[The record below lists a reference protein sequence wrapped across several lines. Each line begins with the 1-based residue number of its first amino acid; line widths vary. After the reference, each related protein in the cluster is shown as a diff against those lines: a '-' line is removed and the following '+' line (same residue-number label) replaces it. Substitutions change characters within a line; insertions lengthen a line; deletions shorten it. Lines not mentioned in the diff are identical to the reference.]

1 MKALLGLSYAEL
13 QELVAEH
20 NLPKFTAKQLV
31 DWIYRKRVTSFDEMT
46 NLSKSTRQLLAEN
59 YVVGYRDFV
68 NVQVSKDGTK
78 KYLFPTECGFVE
90 TAYIPER
97 ERATLCVSCQV
108 GCKMNCLFCQTGKQ
122 GFQGDL
128 SAGDIL
134 NQILHLPEFENLSNF
149 VFMGM
154 GEPMDNY
161 DAIMKAL
168 DVMTSEWGLA
178 MSPTRFT
185 VSTSG
190 LIPNMKRFIQE
201 SRCNLAV
208 SLHSPFHDER
218 EKIMPVE
225 KKYPIREV
233 IHAIR
238 QHDWSGQ
245 RRVSFEYIVFKGF
258 NDTSEHIKELARQ
271 LGSLRCRV
279 NLIRFHDIPDVS
291 LASPTMDDMVRFRD
305 RLNDKGIIATIRA
318 SRGQDID
325 AACGLL
331 STKREITGARE

>member
-1 MKALLGLSYAEL
+1 MKSLLGMTYAEL
-13 QELVAEH
+13 QELVLEH

-31 DWIYRKRVTSFDEMT
+31 DWIYRKRVTTFDEMT
-46 NLSKSTRQLLAEN
+46 NLSKGTRQLLSEN
-59 YVVGYRDFV
+59 YEVGYRDFV
-68 NVQVSKDGTK
+68 NVQESRDGTR
-78 KYLFPTECGFVE
+78 KYLFPAGRGFVE
-90 TAYIPER
+90 AAYIPEK

-122 GFQGDL
+122 GFEGNL

-134 NQILHLPEFENLSNF
+134 NQILHLPEFENLTNF

-190 LIPNMKRFIQE
+190 LIPNMKRFINE

-218 EKIMPVE
+218 AKIMPIE
-225 KKYPIREV
+225 KTYPIREV

-238 QHDWSGQ
+238 QYDWSGQ
-245 RRVSFEYIVFKGF
+245 RRVSFEYIVFKGL

-279 NLIRFHDIPDVS
+279 NLIRFHSIPDVP
-291 LASPTMDDMVRFRD
+291 LASPSLDDMVSFRD
-305 RLNDKGIIATIRA
+305 RLNAKGIIATIRA

-331 STKREITGARE
+331 STKEKNI

>member
-1 MKALLGLSYAEL
+1 MTYAEL
-13 QELVAEH
+13 QELVLEH

-31 DWIYRKRVTSFDEMT
+31 DWIYRKRVTTFDEMT
-46 NLSKSTRQLLAEN
+46 NLSKGTRQLLSEN
-59 YVVGYRDFV
+59 YEVGYRDFV
-68 NVQVSKDGTK
+68 NVQESRDGTK
-78 KYLFPTECGFVE
+78 KYLFPAGRGFVE
-90 TAYIPER
+90 AAYIPER

-122 GFQGDL
+122 GFEGNL

-134 NQILHLPEFENLSNF
+134 NQILHLPEFENLTNF

-161 DAIMKAL
+161 DAMMKAL

-190 LIPNMKRFIQE
+190 LIPNMKRFINE

-218 EKIMPVE
+218 AKIMPIE
-225 KKYPIREV
+225 KTYPIREV

-245 RRVSFEYIVFKGF
+245 RRVSFEYIVFKGL

-279 NLIRFHDIPDVS
+279 NLIRFHSIPDVP
-291 LASPTMDDMVRFRD
+291 LASPSLDDMVSFRD
-305 RLNDKGIIATIRA
+305 RLNAKGIIATIRA

-331 STKREITGARE
+331 STKEKNI

>member
-1 MKALLGLSYAEL
+1 MKSLLGMTYAEL
-13 QELVAEH
+13 QELVLEH

-31 DWIYRKRVTSFDEMT
+31 DWIYRKRVTTFDEMT
-46 NLSKSTRQLLAEN
+46 NLSKGTRQLLSEN
-59 YVVGYRDFV
+59 YEVGYRDFV
-68 NVQVSKDGTK
+68 NVQESRDGTK
-78 KYLFPTECGFVE
+78 KYLFPVGRGFVE
-90 TAYIPER
+90 AAYIPER

-122 GFQGDL
+122 GFEGNL

-134 NQILHLPEFENLSNF
+134 NQILHLPEFENLTNF

-190 LIPNMKRFIQE
+190 LIPNMKRFINE

-218 EKIMPVE
+218 AKIMPIE
-225 KKYPIREV
+225 KTYPIREV

-245 RRVSFEYIVFKGF
+245 RRVSFEYIVFKGL

-279 NLIRFHDIPDVS
+279 NLIRFHSIPDVP
-291 LASPTMDDMVRFRD
+291 LASPSLDDMVSFRD
-305 RLNDKGIIATIRA
+305 RLNAKGIIATIRA

-331 STKREITGARE
+331 STKEKNS

>member
-1 MKALLGLSYAEL
+1 MKSLLGMTYAEL
-13 QELVAEH
+13 QELVLEH

-31 DWIYRKRVTSFDEMT
+31 DWIYRKRVTTFDEMT
-46 NLSKSTRQLLAEN
+46 NLSKGTRQLLSEN
-59 YVVGYRDFV
+59 YEVGYRDFV
-68 NVQVSKDGTK
+68 NVQESKDGTK
-78 KYLFPTECGFVE
+78 KYLFPAGRGFVE
-90 TAYIPER
+90 AAYIPER

-122 GFQGDL
+122 GFEGNL

-134 NQILHLPEFENLSNF
+134 NQILHLPEFENLTNF

-190 LIPNMKRFIQE
+190 LIPNMKRFINE

-218 EKIMPVE
+218 AKIMPIE
-225 KKYPIREV
+225 KTYPIREV

-245 RRVSFEYIVFKGF
+245 RRVSFEYIVFKGL

-279 NLIRFHDIPDVS
+279 NLIRFHSIPDVP
-291 LASPTMDDMVRFRD
+291 LASPSLDDMVSFRD
-305 RLNDKGIIATIRA
+305 RLNAKGIIATIRA

-331 STKREITGARE
+331 STKEKNI

>member
-1 MKALLGLSYAEL
+1 MKSLLGMSFAEL
-13 QELVAEH
+13 QELVAQH

-31 DWIYRKRVTSFDEMT
+31 EWLYLKRVKTFDDMT
-46 NLSKSTRQLLAEN
+46 NLSKATRQLLSEN
-59 YVVGYRDFV
+59 YTTGYRDFV
-68 NVQVSKDGTK
+68 TVQESRDGTK
-78 KYLFPTECGFVE
+78 KYLFPAEDGFIE
-90 TAYIPER
+90 AAYIPEK

-108 GCKMNCLFCQTGKQ
+108 GCKMNCQFCQTGKQ
-122 GFQGDL
+122 GFQGNL
-128 SAGDIL
+128 SAGDII
-134 NQILHLPEFENLSNF
+134 NQIRNLPEFENLSNF

-161 DAIMKAL
+161 DNIMRVL
-168 DVMTSEWGLA
+168 DIMTSEWGLA
-178 MSPTRFT
+178 MSPTRIT

-218 EKIMPVE
+218 AKIMPIE
-225 KKYPIREV
+225 NKFPISEV

-258 NDTSEHIKELARQ
+258 NDSQRHVNELAKQ
-271 LGSLRCRV
+271 LGPLRCRV
-279 NLIRFHDIPDVS
+279 NLIRFHAVPGVDMQ
-291 LASPTMDDMVRFRD
+291 SPTMDDMTRFRD

-318 SRGQDID
+318 SRGQDIN

-331 STKREITGARE
+331 STATKEKEEE

>member
-1 MKALLGLSYAEL
+1 MKSLLGMTYAEL
-13 QELVAEH
+13 QELVLEH

-31 DWIYRKRVTSFDEMT
+31 DWIYRKRVTTFDEMT
-46 NLSKSTRQLLAEN
+46 NLSKGTRQLLSEN
-59 YVVGYRDFV
+59 YEVGYRDFV
-68 NVQVSKDGTK
+68 NVQESRDGTK
-78 KYLFPTECGFVE
+78 KYLFPAGRGFVE
-90 TAYIPER
+90 AAYIPER

-122 GFQGDL
+122 GFEGNL

-134 NQILHLPEFENLSNF
+134 NQILHLPEFENLTNF

-190 LIPNMKRFIQE
+190 LIPNMKRFINE

-218 EKIMPVE
+218 AKIMPIE
-225 KKYPIREV
+225 KTYPIREV

-245 RRVSFEYIVFKGF
+245 RRVSFEYIVFKGL

-271 LGSLRCRV
+271 LGNLRCRV
-279 NLIRFHDIPDVS
+279 NLIRFHSIPDVP
-291 LASPTMDDMVRFRD
+291 LASPSLDDMVSFRD
-305 RLNDKGIIATIRA
+305 RLNAKGIIATIRA

-331 STKREITGARE
+331 STKEKNI

>member
-1 MKALLGLSYAEL
+1 MKALLGMSLNEL
-13 QELVAEH
+13 QELVAQH

-31 DWIYRKRVTSFDEMT
+31 DWLYRKRVTSFEEMT

-59 YVVGYRDFV
+59 YETGYRAFED
-68 NVQVSKDGTK
+68 VQESRDGTK
-78 KYLFPTECGFVE
+78 KYLFPAENGYVE

-122 GFQGDL
+122 GFQGNL
-128 SAGDIL
+128 SAGDII
-134 NQILHLPEFENLSNF
+134 NQILNLPEYENLSNF

-161 DAIMKAL
+161 DNIMRVL
-168 DVMTSEWGLA
+168 EIMTSDWGLA
-178 MSPTRFT
+178 MSPTRIT

-190 LIPNMKRFIQE
+190 LIPNMKRFIKE
-201 SRCNLAV
+201 SKCNLAV

-218 EKIMPVE
+218 VNIMPVE
-225 KKYPIREV
+225 KTYPINEV

-238 QHDWSGQ
+238 QNDWSGQ
-245 RRVSFEYIVFKGF
+245 RRVSFEYIVFKGL
-258 NDTSEHIKELARQ
+258 NDTQKHVNELARQ

-279 NLIRFHDIPDVS
+279 NLIRFHAIPGIDLQSPS
-291 LASPTMDDMVRFRD
+291 LEDMVRFRD

-331 STKREITGARE
+331 STKRG

>member
-1 MKALLGLSYAEL
+1 MTYAEL
-13 QELVAEH
+13 QELVLEH

-31 DWIYRKRVTSFDEMT
+31 DWIYRKRVTTFDEMT
-46 NLSKSTRQLLAEN
+46 NLSKGTRQLLSEN
-59 YVVGYRDFV
+59 YEVGYRDFV
-68 NVQVSKDGTK
+68 NVQESRDGTK
-78 KYLFPTECGFVE
+78 KYLFPAGRGFVE
-90 TAYIPER
+90 AAYIPER

-122 GFQGDL
+122 GFEGNL

-134 NQILHLPEFENLSNF
+134 NQILHLPEFENLTNF

-161 DAIMKAL
+161 DAIMKAI

-190 LIPNMKRFIQE
+190 LIPNMKRFINE

-218 EKIMPVE
+218 AKIMPIE
-225 KKYPIREV
+225 KTYPIREV

-245 RRVSFEYIVFKGF
+245 RRVSFEYIVFKGL

-279 NLIRFHDIPDVS
+279 NLIRFHSIPDVP
-291 LASPTMDDMVRFRD
+291 LASPSLDDMVSFRD
-305 RLNDKGIIATIRA
+305 RLNAKGIIATIRA

-331 STKREITGARE
+331 STKEKNS

>member
-1 MKALLGLSYAEL
+1 MKSLLGMTYAEL
-13 QELVAEH
+13 QELVLEH

-31 DWIYRKRVTSFDEMT
+31 DWIYRKRVTTFDEMT
-46 NLSKSTRQLLAEN
+46 NLSKGTRQLLSEN
-59 YVVGYRDFV
+59 YEVGYRDFV
-68 NVQVSKDGTK
+68 NVQESRDGTK
-78 KYLFPTECGFVE
+78 KYLFPAGRGFVE
-90 TAYIPER
+90 AAYIPER

-122 GFQGDL
+122 GFEGNL

-134 NQILHLPEFENLSNF
+134 NQILHLPEFENLTNF
-149 VFMGM
+149 VFMRM

-190 LIPNMKRFIQE
+190 LIPNMKRFINE

-218 EKIMPVE
+218 AKIMPIE
-225 KKYPIREV
+225 KTYPIREV

-245 RRVSFEYIVFKGF
+245 RRVSFEYIVFKGL

-279 NLIRFHDIPDVS
+279 NLIRFHSIPDVP
-291 LASPTMDDMVRFRD
+291 LASPSLDDMVSFRD
-305 RLNDKGIIATIRA
+305 RLNAKGIIATIRA

-331 STKREITGARE
+331 STKEKNS

>member
-1 MKALLGLSYAEL
+1 MTYAEL
-13 QELVAEH
+13 QELVLEH

-31 DWIYRKRVTSFDEMT
+31 DWIYRKRVTTFDEMT
-46 NLSKSTRQLLAEN
+46 NLSKGTRQLLSEN
-59 YVVGYRDFV
+59 YEVGYRDFV
-68 NVQVSKDGTK
+68 NVQESRDGTK
-78 KYLFPTECGFVE
+78 KYLFPAGRGFVE
-90 TAYIPER
+90 AAYIPER

-122 GFQGDL
+122 GFEGNL

-134 NQILHLPEFENLSNF
+134 NQILHLPEFENLTNF

-190 LIPNMKRFIQE
+190 LIPNMKRFINE

-218 EKIMPVE
+218 AKIMPIE
-225 KKYPIREV
+225 KTYPIREV

-245 RRVSFEYIVFKGF
+245 RRVSFEYIVSKGL

-279 NLIRFHDIPDVS
+279 NLIRFHSIPDVP
-291 LASPTMDDMVRFRD
+291 LASPSLDDMVSFRD
-305 RLNDKGIIATIRA
+305 RLNAKGIIATIRT

-331 STKREITGARE
+331 STKEKK

>member
-1 MKALLGLSYAEL
+1 MKSLLGMTYAEL
-13 QELVAEH
+13 QELVLEH

-31 DWIYRKRVTSFDEMT
+31 DWIYRKRVTTFDEMT
-46 NLSKSTRQLLAEN
+46 NLSKGTRQLLSEN
-59 YVVGYRDFV
+59 YEVGYRDFV
-68 NVQVSKDGTK
+68 NVQESRDGTK
-78 KYLFPTECGFVE
+78 KYLFPAGRGFVE
-90 TAYIPER
+90 AAYIPER

-122 GFQGDL
+122 GFEGNL

-134 NQILHLPEFENLSNF
+134 NQILHLPEFENLTNF

-190 LIPNMKRFIQE
+190 LIPNMKRFINE

-218 EKIMPVE
+218 AKIMPIE
-225 KKYPIREV
+225 KTYPIREV

-245 RRVSFEYIVFKGF
+245 RRVSFEYIVFKGL

-279 NLIRFHDIPDVS
+279 NLIRFHSIPDVP
-291 LASPTMDDMVRFRD
+291 LASPSLDDMVSFRD
-305 RLNDKGIIATIRA
+305 RLNAKGIIATIRA

-331 STKREITGARE
+331 STKEKNS

>member
-1 MKALLGLSYAEL
+1 MTYAEL
-13 QELVAEH
+13 QELVLEH

-31 DWIYRKRVTSFDEMT
+31 DWIYRKRVTTFDEMT
-46 NLSKSTRQLLAEN
+46 NLSKGTRQLLSEN
-59 YVVGYRDFV
+59 YEVGYRDFV
-68 NVQVSKDGTK
+68 NVQESRDGTK
-78 KYLFPTECGFVE
+78 KYLFPAGRGFVE
-90 TAYIPER
+90 VAYIPER

-122 GFQGDL
+122 GFEGNL

-134 NQILHLPEFENLSNF
+134 NQILHLPEFENLTNF

-190 LIPNMKRFIQE
+190 LIPNMKRFINE

-218 EKIMPVE
+218 AKIMPIE
-225 KKYPIREV
+225 KTYPIREV

-245 RRVSFEYIVFKGF
+245 RRVSFEYIVFKGL

-279 NLIRFHDIPDVS
+279 NLIRFHSIPDVP
-291 LASPTMDDMVRFRD
+291 LASPSLDDMVSFRD
-305 RLNDKGIIATIRA
+305 RLNAKGIIATIRA

-331 STKREITGARE
+331 STKEKNSW

>member
-1 MKALLGLSYAEL
+1 MTYAEL
-13 QELVAEH
+13 QELVLEH

-31 DWIYRKRVTSFDEMT
+31 DWIYRKRVTTFDEMT
-46 NLSKSTRQLLAEN
+46 NLSKGTRQLLSEN
-59 YVVGYRDFV
+59 YEVGYRDFV
-68 NVQVSKDGTK
+68 NVQESRDGTK
-78 KYLFPTECGFVE
+78 KYLFPAGRGFVE
-90 TAYIPER
+90 AAYIPER

-122 GFQGDL
+122 GFEGNL

-134 NQILHLPEFENLSNF
+134 NQILHLPEFENLTNF

-190 LIPNMKRFIQE
+190 LIPNMKRFINE
-201 SRCNLAV
+201 ARCNLAV

-218 EKIMPVE
+218 AKIMPIE
-225 KKYPIREV
+225 KTYPIREV

-245 RRVSFEYIVFKGF
+245 RRVSFEYIVFKGL

-279 NLIRFHDIPDVS
+279 NLIRFHSIPDVP
-291 LASPTMDDMVRFRD
+291 LASPSLDDMVSFRD
-305 RLNDKGIIATIRA
+305 RLNAKGIIATIRA

-331 STKREITGARE
+331 STKEKNI

>member
-1 MKALLGLSYAEL
+1 MKSLLGMTYAEL
-13 QELVAEH
+13 QELVLEH

-31 DWIYRKRVTSFDEMT
+31 DWIYRKRVTTFDEMT
-46 NLSKSTRQLLAEN
+46 NLSKGTRQLLSEN
-59 YVVGYRDFV
+59 YEVGYRDFV
-68 NVQVSKDGTK
+68 NVQESRDGTK
-78 KYLFPTECGFVE
+78 KYLFPAGRGFVE
-90 TAYIPER
+90 AAYIPER

-122 GFQGDL
+122 GFEGNL

-134 NQILHLPEFENLSNF
+134 NQILHLPEFENLTNF

-190 LIPNMKRFIQE
+190 LIPNMKRFINE

-218 EKIMPVE
+218 AKIMPIE
-225 KKYPIREV
+225 KTYPIREV

-245 RRVSFEYIVFKGF
+245 RRVSFEYIVFKGL
-258 NDTSEHIKELARQ
+258 NDTSEQIKELARQ

-279 NLIRFHDIPDVS
+279 NLIRFHSIPDVP
-291 LASPTMDDMVRFRD
+291 LASPSLDDMVSFRD
-305 RLNDKGIIATIRA
+305 RLNAKGIIATIRA

-331 STKREITGARE
+331 STKEKNS

>member
-1 MKALLGLSYAEL
+1 MTYAEL
-13 QELVAEH
+13 QELVLEH

-31 DWIYRKRVTSFDEMT
+31 DWIYRKRVTTFDEMT
-46 NLSKSTRQLLAEN
+46 NLSKGTRQLLSEN
-59 YVVGYRDFV
+59 YEVGYRDFV
-68 NVQVSKDGTK
+68 NVQESRDGTK
-78 KYLFPTECGFVE
+78 KYLFPAGRGFVE
-90 TAYIPER
+90 AAYIPEK

-122 GFQGDL
+122 GFEGNL

-134 NQILHLPEFENLSNF
+134 NQILHLPEFENLTNF

-190 LIPNMKRFIQE
+190 LIPNMKRFINE

-218 EKIMPVE
+218 AKIMPIE
-225 KKYPIREV
+225 KTYPIREV

-245 RRVSFEYIVFKGF
+245 RRVSFEYIVFKGL

-279 NLIRFHDIPDVS
+279 NLIRFHSIPDVP
-291 LASPTMDDMVRFRD
+291 LASPSLDDMVSFRD
-305 RLNDKGIIATIRA
+305 RLNAKGIIATIRA

-331 STKREITGARE
+331 STKEKNS

>member
-1 MKALLGLSYAEL
+1 MKSLLGMTYAEL
-13 QELVAEH
+13 QELVLEH

-31 DWIYRKRVTSFDEMT
+31 DWIYRKLVTTFDEMT
-46 NLSKSTRQLLAEN
+46 NLSKGTRQLLSEN
-59 YVVGYRDFV
+59 YEVGYRDFV
-68 NVQVSKDGTK
+68 NVQESRDGTK
-78 KYLFPTECGFVE
+78 KYLFPAGRGFVE
-90 TAYIPER
+90 AAYIPER

-122 GFQGDL
+122 GFEGNL

-134 NQILHLPEFENLSNF
+134 NQILHLPEFENLTNF

-190 LIPNMKRFIQE
+190 LIPNMKRFINE

-218 EKIMPVE
+218 AKIMPIE
-225 KKYPIREV
+225 KTYPIREV

-245 RRVSFEYIVFKGF
+245 RRVSFEYIVFKGL

-279 NLIRFHDIPDVS
+279 NLIRFHSIPDVP
-291 LASPTMDDMVRFRD
+291 LASPSLDDMVSFRD
-305 RLNDKGIIATIRA
+305 RLNAKGIIATIRA

-331 STKREITGARE
+331 STKEKNS

>member
-1 MKALLGLSYAEL
+1 MKALLGMSL
-13 QELVAEH
+13 QELQDVVAQH

-31 DWIYRKRVTSFDEMT
+31 DWLYRKRVASFDEMT
-46 NLSKSTRQLLAEN
+46 NLAKTTRQILAEN
-59 YVVGYRDFV
+59 YVTGFRNHAD
-68 NVQVSKDGTK
+68 VQTSRDGTK
-78 KYLFPTECGFVE
+78 KYLFPAGDGFVE

-97 ERATLCVSCQV
+97 ERATLCVSCQI

-122 GFQGDL
+122 GFQGNL
-128 SAGDIL
+128 SACDII
-134 NQILHLPEFENLSNF
+134 NQILNLPEYENLSNF

-161 DAIMKAL
+161 DNIMRVL
-168 DVMTSEWGLA
+168 DIMTADWGLA
-178 MSPTRFT
+178 MSPTRIT
-185 VSTSG
+185 VSTAG
-190 LIPNMKRFIQE
+190 IIPNMKRFINE

-208 SLHSPFHDER
+208 SMHSPFHDER
-218 EKIMPVE
+218 AQIMPVE
-225 KKYPIREV
+225 KSYPINEV

-258 NDTSEHIKELARQ
+258 NDTQRHINELARQ
-271 LGSLRCRV
+271 LGSLRCRI
-279 NLIRFHDIPDVS
+279 NLIRFHAIPGIDMQ
-291 LASPTMDDMVRFRD
+291 SPSMDDMVRFRD
-305 RLNDKGIIATIRA
+305 KLNSKGIIATIRA

-331 STKREITGARE
+331 STKR

>member
-1 MKALLGLSYAEL
+1 MTYAEL
-13 QELVAEH
+13 QELVLEH

-31 DWIYRKRVTSFDEMT
+31 DWIYRKRVTTFDEMT
-46 NLSKSTRQLLAEN
+46 NLSKGTRQLLSEN
-59 YVVGYRDFV
+59 YEVGYRDFV
-68 NVQVSKDGTK
+68 NVQESRDGTK
-78 KYLFPTECGFVE
+78 KYLFPAGRGFVE
-90 TAYIPER
+90 AAYIPEK

-122 GFQGDL
+122 GFEGNL

-134 NQILHLPEFENLSNF
+134 NQILHLPEFENLTNF

-190 LIPNMKRFIQE
+190 LIPNMKRFINE

-218 EKIMPVE
+218 AKIMPIE
-225 KKYPIREV
+225 KTYPIREV

-245 RRVSFEYIVFKGF
+245 RRVSFEYIVFKGL

-279 NLIRFHDIPDVS
+279 NLIRFHSIPDVP
-291 LASPTMDDMVRFRD
+291 LASPSLDDMVSFRD
-305 RLNDKGIIATIRA
+305 RLNAKGIIATIRA

-331 STKREITGARE
+331 STKEKNI

>member
-1 MKALLGLSYAEL
+1 
-13 QELVAEH
+13 
-20 NLPKFTAKQLV
+20 
-31 DWIYRKRVTSFDEMT
+31 MT
-46 NLSKSTRQLLAEN
+46 NLSKGTRQLLSEN
-59 YVVGYRDFV
+59 YEVGYRDFV
-68 NVQVSKDGTK
+68 NVQESRDGTK
-78 KYLFPTECGFVE
+78 KYLFPAGRGFVE
-90 TAYIPER
+90 AAYIPER

-122 GFQGDL
+122 GFEGNL

-134 NQILHLPEFENLSNF
+134 NQILHLPEFENLTNF

-190 LIPNMKRFIQE
+190 LIPNMKRFINE

-218 EKIMPVE
+218 AKIMPIE
-225 KKYPIREV
+225 KTYPIREV

-245 RRVSFEYIVFKGF
+245 RRVSFEYIVFKGL

-279 NLIRFHDIPDVS
+279 NLIRFHSIPDVP
-291 LASPTMDDMVRFRD
+291 LASPSLDDMVSFRD
-305 RLNDKGIIATIRA
+305 RLNAKGIIATIRA

-331 STKREITGARE
+331 STKEKNI

>member
-1 MKALLGLSYAEL
+1 MTYAEL
-13 QELVAEH
+13 QELVLEH

-31 DWIYRKRVTSFDEMT
+31 DWIYRKRVTTFDEMT
-46 NLSKSTRQLLAEN
+46 NLSKGTRQLLSEN
-59 YVVGYRDFV
+59 YEVGYRDFV
-68 NVQVSKDGTK
+68 NVQESRDGTK
-78 KYLFPTECGFVE
+78 KYLFPAGRGFVE
-90 TAYIPER
+90 AAYIPER

-108 GCKMNCLFCQTGKQ
+108 GCKMNWLFCQTGKQ
-122 GFQGDL
+122 GVEGNL

-134 NQILHLPEFENLSNF
+134 NQILHLPEFENLTNF

-190 LIPNMKRFIQE
+190 LIPNMKRFINE

-218 EKIMPVE
+218 AKIMPIE
-225 KKYPIREV
+225 KTYPIREV

-245 RRVSFEYIVFKGF
+245 RRVSFEYIVFKGL

-279 NLIRFHDIPDVS
+279 NLIRFHSIPDVP
-291 LASPTMDDMVRFRD
+291 LASPSLDDMVSFRD
-305 RLNDKGIIATIRA
+305 RLNAKGIIATIRA

-331 STKREITGARE
+331 STKEKNS

>member
-1 MKALLGLSYAEL
+1 MTYAEL
-13 QELVAEH
+13 QELVLEH

-31 DWIYRKRVTSFDEMT
+31 DWIYRKRVTTFDEMT
-46 NLSKSTRQLLAEN
+46 NLSKGTRQLLSEN
-59 YVVGYRDFV
+59 YEVGYRDFV
-68 NVQVSKDGTK
+68 NVQESRDGTK
-78 KYLFPTECGFVE
+78 KYLFPAGRGFVE
-90 TAYIPER
+90 AAYIPER

-122 GFQGDL
+122 GFEGNL

-134 NQILHLPEFENLSNF
+134 NQILHLPEFENLTNF

-190 LIPNMKRFIQE
+190 LIPNMKRFINE

-218 EKIMPVE
+218 AKIMPIE
-225 KKYPIREV
+225 KTYPIREV

-245 RRVSFEYIVFKGF
+245 RRVSFEYIVFKGL

-279 NLIRFHDIPDVS
+279 NLIRFHSIPDVP
-291 LASPTMDDMVRFRD
+291 LASPSLDDMVSFRD
-305 RLNDKGIIATIRA
+305 RLNAKGIIATIRA

-331 STKREITGARE
+331 SPKEKNI

>member
-1 MKALLGLSYAEL
+1 MTYAEL
-13 QELVAEH
+13 QELVLEH

-31 DWIYRKRVTSFDEMT
+31 DWIYRKRVTTFDEMT
-46 NLSKSTRQLLAEN
+46 NLSKGTRQLLSEN
-59 YVVGYRDFV
+59 YEVGYRDFV
-68 NVQVSKDGTK
+68 NVQESRDGTK
-78 KYLFPTECGFVE
+78 KYLFPAGRGFVE
-90 TAYIPER
+90 AAYIPER

-122 GFQGDL
+122 GFEGNL

-134 NQILHLPEFENLSNF
+134 NQILHLPEFENLTNF

-190 LIPNMKRFIQE
+190 LIPNMKRFINE

-218 EKIMPVE
+218 AKIMPIE
-225 KKYPIREV
+225 KTYPIREV

-245 RRVSFEYIVFKGF
+245 RRVSFEYIVFKGL
-258 NDTSEHIKELARQ
+258 NDTSEHIKGLARQ

-279 NLIRFHDIPDVS
+279 NLIRFHSIPDVP
-291 LASPTMDDMVRFRD
+291 LASPSLDDMVSFRD
-305 RLNDKGIIATIRA
+305 RLNAKGIIATIRA

-331 STKREITGARE
+331 STKEKNI

>member
-1 MKALLGLSYAEL
+1 MTYAEL
-13 QELVAEH
+13 QELVLEH

-31 DWIYRKRVTSFDEMT
+31 DWIYRKRVTTFDEMT
-46 NLSKSTRQLLAEN
+46 NLSKGTRQLLSEN
-59 YVVGYRDFV
+59 YEVGYRDFV
-68 NVQVSKDGTK
+68 NVQESRYGTK
-78 KYLFPTECGFVE
+78 KYLFPAGRGFVE
-90 TAYIPER
+90 AAYIPER

-122 GFQGDL
+122 GFEGNL

-134 NQILHLPEFENLSNF
+134 NQILHLPEFENLTNF

-190 LIPNMKRFIQE
+190 LIPNMKRFINE

-218 EKIMPVE
+218 AKIMPIE
-225 KKYPIREV
+225 KTYPIREV

-245 RRVSFEYIVFKGF
+245 RRVSFEYIVFKGL

-279 NLIRFHDIPDVS
+279 NLIRFHSIPDVP
-291 LASPTMDDMVRFRD
+291 LASPSLDDMVSFRD
-305 RLNDKGIIATIRA
+305 RLNAKGIIATIRA

-331 STKREITGARE
+331 STKEKK

>member
-1 MKALLGLSYAEL
+1 MTYAEL
-13 QELVAEH
+13 QELVLEH

-31 DWIYRKRVTSFDEMT
+31 DWIYRKRVTTFDEMT
-46 NLSKSTRQLLAEN
+46 NLSKGTRQLLSEN
-59 YVVGYRDFV
+59 YEVGYRDFV
-68 NVQVSKDGTK
+68 NVQESRDGTK
-78 KYLFPTECGFVE
+78 KYLFPAGRGFVE
-90 TAYIPER
+90 AAYIPER

-122 GFQGDL
+122 GFEGNL

-134 NQILHLPEFENLSNF
+134 NQILHLPEFENLTNF

-190 LIPNMKRFIQE
+190 LIPNMKRFINE

-218 EKIMPVE
+218 AKIMPIE
-225 KKYPIREV
+225 KTYPIREV

-245 RRVSFEYIVFKGF
+245 RRVSFEYIVFKGL

-279 NLIRFHDIPDVS
+279 NLIRFHSIPDVP
-291 LASPTMDDMVRFRD
+291 LASPSLDDMVSFRD
-305 RLNDKGIIATIRA
+305 RLNAKGIIATIRA

-331 STKREITGARE
+331 STKEKNIL

>member
-1 MKALLGLSYAEL
+1 MKSLLGMTYAEL
-13 QELVAEH
+13 QELVLEH

-46 NLSKSTRQLLAEN
+46 NLSKGTRQLLSEN
-59 YVVGYRDFV
+59 YEVGYRDFV
-68 NVQVSKDGTK
+68 NVQESKDGTK
-78 KYLFPTECGFVE
+78 KYLFPAGSGFVE
-90 TAYIPER
+90 AAYIPER

-122 GFQGDL
+122 GFEGNL

-134 NQILHLPEFENLSNF
+134 NQILHLPEFESLTNF

-168 DVMTSEWGLA
+168 DVMTSEWGLG

-190 LIPNMKRFIQE
+190 LIPNMKRFISE

-218 EKIMPVE
+218 VKIMPIE
-225 KKYPIREV
+225 KTYPIREV

-258 NDTSEHIKELARQ
+258 NDTSDHIKEIARQ

-279 NLIRFHDIPDVS
+279 NLIRFHSIPDVP
-291 LASPTMDDMVRFRD
+291 LASPSLDDMVSFRD
-305 RLNDKGIIATIRA
+305 RLNAKGIIATIRA

-331 STKREITGARE
+331 STKEKNI

>member
-1 MKALLGLSYAEL
+1 MTYAEL
-13 QELVAEH
+13 QELVLEH

-31 DWIYRKRVTSFDEMT
+31 DWIYRKRVTTFDEMT
-46 NLSKSTRQLLAEN
+46 NLSKGTRQLLSEN
-59 YVVGYRDFV
+59 YEVGYRDFV
-68 NVQVSKDGTK
+68 NVQESRDGTK
-78 KYLFPTECGFVE
+78 KYLFPAGRGFVE
-90 TAYIPER
+90 AVYIPER

-122 GFQGDL
+122 GFEGNL

-134 NQILHLPEFENLSNF
+134 NQILHLPEFENLTNF

-190 LIPNMKRFIQE
+190 LIPNMKRFINE

-218 EKIMPVE
+218 AKIMPIE
-225 KKYPIREV
+225 KTYPIREV

-245 RRVSFEYIVFKGF
+245 RRVSFEYIVFKGL

-279 NLIRFHDIPDVS
+279 NLIRFHSIPDVP
-291 LASPTMDDMVRFRD
+291 LASPSLDDMVSFRD
-305 RLNDKGIIATIRA
+305 RLNAKGIIATIRA

-331 STKREITGARE
+331 STKEKNI

>member
-1 MKALLGLSYAEL
+1 MKSLLGMTYAEL
-13 QELVAEH
+13 QELVLEH

-31 DWIYRKRVTSFDEMT
+31 DWIYRKRVTTFDEMT
-46 NLSKSTRQLLAEN
+46 NLSKGTRQLLSEN
-59 YVVGYRDFV
+59 YEVGYRDFV
-68 NVQVSKDGTK
+68 NVQESRDGTK
-78 KYLFPTECGFVE
+78 KYLFPAGRGFVE
-90 TAYIPER
+90 AAYIPEK

-122 GFQGDL
+122 GFEGNL

-134 NQILHLPEFENLSNF
+134 NQILHLPEFENLTNF

-190 LIPNMKRFIQE
+190 LIPNMKRFINE

-218 EKIMPVE
+218 AKIMPIE
-225 KKYPIREV
+225 KTYPIREV

-245 RRVSFEYIVFKGF
+245 RRVSFEYIVFKGL

-279 NLIRFHDIPDVS
+279 NLIRFHSIPDVP
-291 LASPTMDDMVRFRD
+291 LASPSLDDMVSFRD
-305 RLNDKGIIATIRA
+305 RLNAKGIIATIRT

-331 STKREITGARE
+331 STKEKK

>member
-1 MKALLGLSYAEL
+1 MKSLLGMTYAEL
-13 QELVAEH
+13 QELVLEH

-31 DWIYRKRVTSFDEMT
+31 DWIYRKRVTTFDEMT
-46 NLSKSTRQLLAEN
+46 NLSKGTRQLLSEN
-59 YVVGYRDFV
+59 YEVGYRDFV
-68 NVQVSKDGTK
+68 NVQESRDGTK
-78 KYLFPTECGFVE
+78 KYLFPAGRGFVE
-90 TAYIPER
+90 AAYIPER

-122 GFQGDL
+122 GFEGNL

-134 NQILHLPEFENLSNF
+134 NQILHLPEFENLTNF

-190 LIPNMKRFIQE
+190 LIPNMKRFINE

-218 EKIMPVE
+218 AKIMPIE
-225 KKYPIREV
+225 KTYPIREV

-245 RRVSFEYIVFKGF
+245 RRVSFEYIVFKGL

-279 NLIRFHDIPDVS
+279 NLIRFHSIPDVP
-291 LASPTMDDMVRFRD
+291 LASPSLDDMVSFRD
-305 RLNDKGIIATIRA
+305 RLNAKGIIATIRA

-331 STKREITGARE
+331 STKEKK

>member
-1 MKALLGLSYAEL
+1 MTYAEL
-13 QELVAEH
+13 QELVLEH

-31 DWIYRKRVTSFDEMT
+31 DWIYRKRVTTFDEMT
-46 NLSKSTRQLLAEN
+46 NLSKGTRQLLSEN
-59 YVVGYRDFV
+59 YEVGYRDFV
-68 NVQVSKDGTK
+68 NVQESRDGTK
-78 KYLFPTECGFVE
+78 KYLFPAGRGFVE
-90 TAYIPER
+90 AAYIPER

-122 GFQGDL
+122 GFEGNL

-134 NQILHLPEFENLSNF
+134 NQILHLPEFENLTNF

-190 LIPNMKRFIQE
+190 LIPNMKRFINE

-218 EKIMPVE
+218 AKIMPIE
-225 KKYPIREV
+225 KTYPIREV

-245 RRVSFEYIVFKGF
+245 RRVSFEYIVFKGL

-279 NLIRFHDIPDVS
+279 NLIRFHSIPDVP
-291 LASPTMDDMVRFRD
+291 LASPSLDDMVSFRD
-305 RLNDKGIIATIRA
+305 RLNAKGIIATIRA

-331 STKREITGARE
+331 STKEKNS